1 MAIDPFSTGAS
12 STGSGPAQAAPDAVG
27 GIEPGWFPYP
37 LPDDATRIVLC
48 HGCQG
53 KNRVVL
59 VRAFDQPDKLRCGRC
74 QQALFVG
81 KDAPLRGL
89 QGKMYQHPLDQQ
101 SLATLEAVPGV
112 STLLRKLV
120 EATVERYD
128 SLFNESSFV
137 RVGGSQLPTI
147 ERLFERAAHALDV
160 RELPA
165 LYVYQGS
172 EANAFTGGVDA
183 PYVAVTSALLDGMS
197 DDEVMAV
204 LAHELAHMQS
214 RHVLYKMA
222 ARILGLAAAELA
234 KVTLGIGGLVMV
246 PLQLALLSWDR
257 CSELTA
263 DRGML
268 LAVRDPSVALRVLMK
283 LAGGSARFGRE
294 LSLDRFMEQA
304 LRARR
309 AGDEDV
315 MSRVFTLLQTAWRSH
330 PFPLWRAAELWR
342 WACQGEYLSILQ
354 SAA

>member
-1 MAIDPFSTGAS
+1 MDTGTFPF
-12 STGSGPAQAAPDAVG
+12 
-27 GIEPGWFPYP
+27 P
-37 LPDDATRIVLC
+37 LPDDAARIVLC
-48 HGCQG
+48 HRCQG
-53 KNRVVL
+53 KNRVL
-59 VRAFDQPDKLRCGRC
+59 LQRAFDQPDKLRCGRC
-74 QQALFVG
+74 QQPLFIG
-81 KDAPLRGL
+81 RDAPLRGL
-89 QGKMYQHPLDQQ
+89 QGKLYQHPLDQQ

-128 SLFNESSFV
+128 LLFNESSFV
-137 RVGGSQLPTI
+137 RVGGTQMPTI
-147 ERLFERAAHALDV
+147 ERLFERAAYALDV

-172 EANAFTGGVDA
+172 EANAFTGGVEA
-183 PYVAVTSALLDGMS
+183 PYIALTSALIDGMT
-197 DDEVMAV
+197 DDELTAVM
-204 LAHELAHMQS
+204 AHELAHMQS

-222 ARILGLAAAELA
+222 ARLLGLAAAELA
-234 KVTLGIGGLVMV
+234 KVTLGISGLVMV

-268 LAVRDPSVALRVLMK
+268 LAVRDPVVALRVLMK
-283 LAGGSARFGRE
+283 LAGGSARLSRE
-294 LSLDRFMEQA
+294 LSLERFMEQA

-309 AGDEDV
+309 AGEEDV

-342 WACQGEYLSILQ
+342 WACHGEYLNLLQ
-354 SAA
+354 STA

>member
-1 MAIDPFSTGAS
+1 MATDS
-12 STGSGPAQAAPDAVG
+12 SFVG
-27 GIEPGWFPYP
+27 GPLGGAAGLSAEAGSVADSFPYP
-37 LPDDATRIVLC
+37 LPDEACRIVLC
-48 HGCQG
+48 HRCQG
-53 KNRVVL
+53 RNRVL
-59 VRAFDQPDKLRCGRC
+59 LLRAFEQPDKLRCGRC

-81 KDAPLRGL
+81 RDAPLRGL
-89 QGKMYQHPLDQQ
+89 QGKLYQHPLDQQ
-101 SLATLEAVPGV
+101 SLATLESVPGV

-128 SLFNESSFV
+128 ALFNESSFV

-147 ERLFERAAHALDV
+147 ERLFERAAYALDI

-172 EANAFTGGVDA
+172 EANAFTGGVEA
-183 PYVAVTSALLDGMS
+183 PYIALTSALIDGMS
-197 DDEVMAV
+197 DEEVMAV

-222 ARILGLAAAELA
+222 ARLLGFAAAELA
-234 KVTLGIGGLVMV
+234 KVTLGMGGLVMV

-268 LAVRDPSVALRVLMK
+268 LAVRDPAVALRVLMK
-283 LAGGSARFGRE
+283 LAGGSARLGRE

-342 WACQGEYLSILQ
+342 WACQGEYLSLLQ
-354 SAA
+354 SAAA

>member
-1 MAIDPFSTGAS
+1 MSSDPSFS
-12 STGSGPAQAAPDAVG
+12 GSGAPTG
-27 GIEPGWFPYP
+27 GSSVADPTKTGEAGAFPYP
-37 LPDDATRIVLC
+37 LPEDAARIIVC

-53 KNRVVL
+53 KNRVL
-59 VRAFDQPDKLRCGRC
+59 LSRAFEQPEKLRCGRC
-74 QQALFVG
+74 QLALFVG
-81 KDAPLRGL
+81 RDSPLRGL
-89 QGKMYQHPLDQQ
+89 SGKLYQHPLDAQ

-128 SLFNESSFV
+128 NLFNESSFV
-137 RVGGSQLPTI
+137 RVGGSQLPTL
-147 ERLFERAAHALDV
+147 ERLFQRAGYALDI
-160 RELPA
+160 RDLPA

-183 PYVAVTSALLDGMS
+183 PYVAVTSALLDGMT
-197 DDEVMAV
+197 DEEIMAV
-204 LAHELAHMQS
+204 FAHELAHYQS
-214 RHVLYKMA
+214 KHVLYKMA
-222 ARILGLAAAELA
+222 ARLLGLAAAELA
-234 KVTLGIGGLVMV
+234 KVTLGIGNLVMV

-268 LAVRDPSVALRVLMK
+268 LSVRDPLIALRVLMK
-283 LAGGSARFGRE
+283 LAGGSARFVAE

-309 AGDEDV
+309 AGEDDV
-315 MSRVFTLLQTAWRSH
+315 MSRIFTMLQTAWRSH

-342 WACQGEYLSILQ
+342 FATQGEYLNLLQ

>member
-1 MAIDPFSTGAS
+1 MSA
-12 STGSGPAQAAPDAVG
+12 SGPVAGGDAG
-27 GIEPGWFPYP
+27 KSSDAGSFPFP
-37 LPDDATRIVLC
+37 LPEDAARIVLC

-53 KNRVVL
+53 KNRVPL
-59 VRAFDQPDKLRCGRC
+59 SRAFEQPEKLRCGRC
-74 QQALFVG
+74 QLPLFVG
-81 KDAPLRGL
+81 REAPLRGL
-89 QGKMYQHPLDQQ
+89 VGKVYQHPLDAQ

-128 SLFNESSFV
+128 NLFNESSFV
-137 RVGGSQLPTI
+137 RVGGSQLPTL
-147 ERLFERAAHALDV
+147 ERLFERAAYALDV
-160 RELPA
+160 RDLPA
-165 LYVYQGS
+165 LYIYQGA

-183 PYVAVTSALLDGMS
+183 PYVAVTSALLDSMT
-197 DDEVMAV
+197 DDEVLAV
-204 LAHELAHMQS
+204 LAHELAHYQS
-214 RHVLYKMA
+214 KHVLYKMA
-222 ARILGLAAAELA
+222 ARLLGLAATELA
-234 KVTLGIGGLVMV
+234 KVTLGIGNLVMV

-268 LAVRDPSVALRVLMK
+268 LAVRDPAIALRVLMK
-283 LAGGSARFGRE
+283 LAGGSARFGAE

-309 AGDEDV
+309 AGEEDV
-315 MSRVFTLLQTAWRSH
+315 MSRIFTMLQTAWRSH

-342 WACQGEYLSILQ
+342 WATQGEYLNLLQ

>member
-1 MAIDPFSTGAS
+1 MATDPPAAGSAPFGPPETPPDLGATGDA
-12 STGSGPAQAAPDAVG
+12 GP
-27 GIEPGWFPYP
+27 FPYP
-37 LPDDATRIVLC
+37 LPDDASRIVLC
-48 HGCQG
+48 HSCHG
-53 KNRVVL
+53 KNRVL
-59 VRAFDQPDKLRCGRC
+59 LQRAFEQPDKLRCGRC
-74 QQALFVG
+74 QQVLFIA
-81 KDAPLRGL
+81 KEAPLRGL

-101 SLATLEAVPGV
+101 SLATLQAVPGV

-120 EATVERYD
+120 EVTVERYD
-128 SLFNESSFV
+128 GLFNESSFV

-147 ERLFERAAHALDV
+147 ERLLERAAQALDV

-165 LYVYQGS
+165 LYVYQGG
-172 EANAFTGGVDA
+172 EANAFTGGVEA
-183 PYVAVTSALLDGMS
+183 PYIAMTSALIDTMT
-197 DDEVMAV
+197 DEEVMAV

-214 RHVLYKMA
+214 RHVHYKMA
-222 ARILGLAAAELA
+222 ARLLGLAAAELA

-257 CSELTA
+257 CSELSA

-268 LAVRDPSVALRVLMK
+268 LAVREPTIALGVLMK
-283 LAGGSARFGRE
+283 LAGGSLRMRRE

-309 AGDEDV
+309 AGEEDV

-342 WACQGEYLSILQ
+342 WACHGEYLNLLQ
-354 SAA
+354 SSA